1 MHRVIFCLLGSII
14 CSGVAAEDRNLKDG
28 IESLDGWGQLVD
40 PDGGCS
46 VQLEG
51 KVLSIHFGPG
61 PRLLDSENSGLMN
74 SPRVVQSIEGD
85 FAIQVVVD
93 GNLPLPDPA
102 NVQGRAYISGG
113 LLLMQNGKNYVRLER
128 ASFTRSGQVWHYA
141 NFEQRVDGQR
151 TRMGLFADFPVP
163 EDKAVEFRIEVKGED
178 LRALVRQVG
187 DEWHE
192 LGRAKV
198 YDRAELLAGV
208 AGVKTDQAEATV
220 SFRNIKTETKF
231 LPVDER
237 SASDLDMDEI
247 RRMVANPQTSKAAWR
262 DLLAEVLEFQQRA
275 KAIASLSAQ
284 EQQKLIE
291 QGIEIGTRKTPKQNA
306 YLGPSIARRLAESFT
321 AAKQPEQAAII
332 YRRFANEL
340 GKLRVGSLQKP
351 IEALQTAAK
360 HLEAAAK
367 Q

>member
-1 MHRVIFCLLGSII
+1 
-14 CSGVAAEDRNLKDG
+14 
-28 IESLDGWGQLVD
+28 
-40 PDGGCS
+40 
-46 VQLEG
+46 
-51 KVLSIHFGPG
+51 
-61 PRLLDSENSGLMN
+61 MN
-74 SPRVVQSIEGD
+74 SPRVVQSIDGD

-93 GNLPLPDPA
+93 GNLPLPAPA
-102 NVQGRAYISGG
+102 NVKERAYISGG
-113 LLLMQNGKNYVRLER
+113 LLLMQNEKNYVRLER

-141 NFEQRVDGQR
+141 NFEQRVDGRR
-151 TRMGLFADFPVP
+151 TRMGLFADFPVQ
-163 EDKAVEFRIEVKGED
+163 EDKAVEFRIEVRGED

-208 AGVKTDQAEATV
+208 AGVKTDNAEATV
-220 SFRNIKTETKF
+220 TFRNIKTESEF
-231 LPVDER
+231 APVDER

-247 RRMVANPQTSKAAWR
+247 RRMIVNPQPSKAVWR

-275 KAIASLSAQ
+275 KDIASLPA
-284 EQQKLIE
+284 EAQQKLIE

-321 AAKQPEQAAII
+321 AAKQPEQAVIV

-340 GKLRVGSLQKP
+340 KKLRVGSLHKP
-351 IEALQTAAK
+351 IEALQSAAND
-360 HLEAAAK
+360 LEAATK
-367 Q
+367 R

>member
-1 MHRVIFCLLGSII
+1 
-14 CSGVAAEDRNLKDG
+14 
-28 IESLDGWGQLVD
+28 
-40 PDGGCS
+40 
-46 VQLEG
+46 
-51 KVLSIHFGPG
+51 
-61 PRLLDSENSGLMN
+61 MN
-74 SPRVVQSIEGD
+74 SPRVVQSIDGD

-102 NVQGRAYISGG
+102 NVQERAYISGG
-113 LLLMQNGKNYVRLER
+113 LLLMQNEKNYVRLER
-128 ASFTRSGQVWHYA
+128 ASFTRSGQVRHYA

-163 EDKAVEFRIEVKGED
+163 EDKAVEFRIEVRGEEI
-178 LRALVRQVG
+178 RALVRQVG

-208 AGVKTDQAEATV
+208 TGVKTDQAEATV
-220 SFRNIKTETKF
+220 TFRNIKTESEF
-231 LPVDER
+231 APVDER

-247 RRMVANPQTSKAAWR
+247 RRMIANPETSKAAWR
-262 DLLAEVLEFQQRA
+262 ALLAEVLEFQQRA
-275 KAIASLSAQ
+275 KVIASLPAQ

-321 AAKQPEQAAII
+321 AAKQPEQAVIV

-340 GKLRVGSLQKP
+340 GNLRVGSLHKS
-351 IEALQTAAK
+351 IEALQSAAK
-360 HLEAAAK
+360 DLEAVAK